1 MSRQEVLENLEVYES
16 MRDEFEAKHLHKW
29 VVFADKQLVGIY
41 DTNVEATTAALQR
54 FGGAAVPDSRSPQ
67 DACSV
72 AIVPH
77 VRTGSCRSLTVALLT
92 NRTV

>member
-41 DTNVEATTAALQR
+41 VTNVEATTAALQR
-54 FGGAAVPDSRSPQ
+54 FGEKPFLIHEVRKTPVPLPSSLMFGQ
-67 DACSV
+67 
-72 AIVPH
+72 
-77 VRTGSCRSLTVALLT
+77 VRAGR
-92 NRTV
+92 